1 MNGSNPTNVW
11 IVFFDVR
18 QPKVYQ
24 PLWDPELMMENDFPP
39 EIHIFQG
46 DNIAAVDLRCIA
58 GLVVHLVAQKP
69 EQLNRI
75 MKSLIR
81 FKPASIYACDAS
93 GVIQYHHTE
102 TKQ

>member
-1 MNGSNPTNVW
+1 MNGYKATNVW
-11 IVFFDVR
+11 IVFVDEE
-18 QPKVYQ
+18 QPKSYQ
-24 PLWDPELMMENDFPP
+24 PFWDPEMMLENGFMP
-39 EIHIFQG
+39 EIHVYKG
-46 DNIAAVDLRCIA
+46 DNFTTADLRCIA

-75 MKSLIR
+75 MRTLVR
-81 FKPASIYACDAS
+81 FKPASIYACDAT